1 MVVLVVVVV
10 AGCEDVVV
18 LLLVVVVVG
27 CVDVVLLVVAVV
39 VVGCDVVVLV
49 VEVVVD
55 SAVVVVVV
63 GPPGPTT
70 WRVYALLTVALAASV
85 ACTVKMKSPLTV
97 GVPDK
102 TPGKAEAE
110 SALR

>member
-18 LLLVVVVVG
+18 LLVVVVVG

-85 ACTVKMKSPLTV
+85 ACTVKVKSPPTV